1 MRALIVEDEIFSATH
16 LKHIIQEIGVE
27 VIDIVDNSKDALEIC
42 KKLKPDIVLMDIM
55 IKGATSGVETAVEIE
70 YNISKDILIIFL
82 TAYSDAEM
90 IDYATRA
97 NAFAY
102 LLKPYRKGE
111 IVATIKL
118 AEANLKKDK
127 TVIKEFKNS
136 SEIELAGGY
145 IFNLDTSK
153 LSKESKE
160 ISISKNTTKLL
171 ELLCNNKNSY
181 IDSKEIIEHIWN
193 KDAPVD
199 RLRSLIYRL
208 KLITKVN
215 LIKNRNN
222 IGYGIVLK

>member
-127 TVIKEFKNS
+127 TVIKEFTNS

-222 IGYGIVLK
+222 IGYGVVLK

>member
-127 TVIKEFKNS
+127 TVIKEFTNS

-193 KDAPVD
+193 KDVPVD
-199 RLRSLIYRL
+199 RIRSLIYRL

-222 IGYGIVLK
+222 IGYGVVLK